1 MEKRDALR
9 YQIGESI
16 MSQLQ
21 FCRFLIIDN
30 FILTGRECWKKTEE
44 HTGGLICVLSR
55 GRKEGS
61 LATEK
66 TSFLCE
72 VL

>member
-1 MEKRDALR
+1 
-9 YQIGESI
+9 

-21 FCRFLIIDN
+21 FCRFFIIDN
-30 FILTGRECWKKTEE
+30 FILTGREGWKKTEE
-44 HTGGLICVLSR
+44 DTCGLTCVSSR